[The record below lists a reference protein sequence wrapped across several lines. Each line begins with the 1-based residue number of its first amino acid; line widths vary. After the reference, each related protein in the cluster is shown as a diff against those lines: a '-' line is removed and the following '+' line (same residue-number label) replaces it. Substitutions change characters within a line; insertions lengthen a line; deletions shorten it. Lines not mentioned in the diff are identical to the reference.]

1 MSTDSPKS
9 TAMTYEIGNNND
21 SRKDNKSFIKFNDI
35 INMKSIYHCQIN
47 LIKFTDENMKNKPQS
62 NQLDNHRCPTEQ
74 MHPESTNNGCN
85 T

>member
-21 SRKDNKSFIKFNDI
+21 TRKTDNKSFNNS
-35 INMKSIYHCQIN
+35 INMKIQHCQPN
-47 LIKFTDENMKNKPQS
+47 LNRFTDENMNKPQS
-62 NQLDNHRCPTEQ
+62 NQLDSHMSPTEQ
-74 MHPESTNNGCN
+74 MHPEIKNNGCN